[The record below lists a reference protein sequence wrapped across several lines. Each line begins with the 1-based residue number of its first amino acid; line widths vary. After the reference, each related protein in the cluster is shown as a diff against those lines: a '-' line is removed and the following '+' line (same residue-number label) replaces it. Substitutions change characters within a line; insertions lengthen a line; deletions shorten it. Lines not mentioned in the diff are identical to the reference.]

1 MVKQKMNSETTRIEQ
16 FLRKNKKIV
25 AIVAV
30 ALFLFML
37 SPTFISSLSSLQPY
51 SSAYEGAKAR
61 FVGAVYRDAIYTN
74 NDRQGASV
82 AKFDTSFSYDYDP
95 RGQGMPEIVGSMT
108 TVFIP
113 EKTSQSILDWVP
125 FSWWQ
130 SAENMNPYTGE
141 TYEFTAKNSDG
152 TTSVYKMEAVQTKWF
167 VNVYADPLG
176 QPSIGSST
184 DEWQR
189 RRYSNMEIWFEFDLE
204 PSWYFEGADKTY
216 FAIAKTQLANILI
229 NYFGPDGKQATSIP
243 SEVINMVRVSP
254 QSIGTPVMMYPLPF
268 DRSAEGQPDNFEGYA
283 YKGTGLNPKY
293 FRDKVYGCIT
303 LNDFGSWDWYKSIFE
318 LRGLAD
324 SVTFDFTVTQFVV
337 GEWIVQDIQDL
348 DPEDF
353 NISPKQGSAEVIPGI
368 SDFFDF
374 LGSPLG
380 QLWIFLILAG
390 VVLVLITVFFPGFWA
405 LVFGWLQGRQ
415 KRKGR

>member
-1 MVKQKMNSETTRIEQ
+1 MSSQITQIERA
-16 FLRKNKKIV
+16 LRKNKKVVVI
-25 AIVAV
+25 IAV
-30 ALFLFML
+30 ALAVFML
-37 SPTFISSLSSLQPY
+37 SPSLLSSLSTLQPY

-61 FVGAVYRDAIYTN
+61 FVGISYSNALYTN
-74 NDRQGASV
+74 ADKQGASV
-82 AKFDTSFSYDYDP
+82 ANFDTTLSYDYDP
-95 RGQGMPEIVGSMT
+95 RGEGMPELVGSMT

-113 EKTSQSILDWVP
+113 EKTSESILEWVP

-130 SAENMNPYTGE
+130 SAKNLNPYTGE
-141 TYEFTAKNSDG
+141 TYEFTSENSDG

-167 VNVYADPLG
+167 VNVYANPLG
-176 QPSIGSST
+176 QPSIGSSS

-189 RRYSNMEIWFEFDLE
+189 RRYSNMEIWFEFNLE

-216 FAIAKTQLANILI
+216 FAVAKTQLANILV
-229 NYFGPDGKQATSIP
+229 NYFGPDGNEVTSIP

-268 DRSAEGQPDNFEGYA
+268 DRSQEGQPDNFEGYM
-283 YKGTGLNPKY
+283 YQGTGLNPQY

-303 LNDFGSWDWYKSIFE
+303 LNDFGSWDWYTSLTDLK
-318 LRGLAD
+318 GLAD

-337 GEWIVQDIQDL
+337 GEWTVQDIQDL

-353 NISPKQGSAEVIPGI
+353 NQSPKVGRDELIPGLA
-368 SDFFDF
+368 DF

-380 QLWIFLILAG
+380 QLWMFLILAG
-390 VVLVLITVFFPGFWA
+390 VVLVLITMFFPGFWL
-405 LVFGWLQGRQ
+405 LVFGWLGGR
-415 KRKGR
+415 KTGKKGKGG